1 MRLWQWVLGS
11 TPEKQRNTT
20 LKDFQMPLGGGVFNV
35 QIQSGVPSLHQIA
48 RFCLLYTL
56 FWNFMT
62 FKSFLLRKKRKSFSW
77 INTYKTYKCTSL
89 WAHYFRIDGSAD
101 FSLKIDMYMFN
112 ICSSYRPCVQC
123 IIHKIYLFRV
133 CVCHTKSV
141 NTVAC
146 TNKYTHICLCVRGS
160 PPCTSFDSTALFT
173 CNYCRC
179 NRKILSHLSCL
190 CEGLHRY
197 STYPLSL

>member
-48 RFCLLYTL
+48 RFCLLLHT
-56 FWNFMT
+56 FWNLMT

-89 WAHYFRIDGSAD
+89 WAHFFRIDGSAD

-112 ICSSYRPCVQC
+112 ICSSYRLCVQC

-133 CVCHTKSV
+133 CVPHQK
-141 NTVAC
+141 
-146 TNKYTHICLCVRGS
+146 
-160 PPCTSFDSTALFT
+160 
-173 CNYCRC
+173 
-179 NRKILSHLSCL
+179 
-190 CEGLHRY
+190 CEHC
-197 STYPLSL
+197 SLYK